1 MLLFPKGTAI
11 NFMVLQYG
19 NLNVVM
25 STSNFDVGSLKEVT
39 LSECF
44 YLRVENAVGDNEH
57 ITQGH

>member
-1 MLLFPKGTAI
+1 
-11 NFMVLQYG
+11 MVLQYG